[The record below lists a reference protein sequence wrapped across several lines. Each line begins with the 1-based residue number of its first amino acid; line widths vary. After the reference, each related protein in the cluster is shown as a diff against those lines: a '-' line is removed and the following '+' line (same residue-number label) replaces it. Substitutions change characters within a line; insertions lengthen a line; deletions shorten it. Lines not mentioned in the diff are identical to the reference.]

1 MVLLTGHGGR
11 DYKMSVTEEGSGASA
26 DGQTLAEAKWGDAL
40 GMGFTIVP
48 GVLIRA
54 QAKLGL
60 DTTDLAILLNILLHW
75 WKPGD
80 WPYPPPSLIARR
92 IGVSTRTVERRLES
106 LEERNF
112 LIRHR
117 SEKSRDGLA
126 LRRIELTGLVLRLEA
141 FARAGLEMRK
151 DIYARGAGR
160 SADDAAH
167 F

>member
-1 MVLLTGHGGR
+1 
-11 DYKMSVTEEGSGASA
+11 MSVAEEDTGSSA

-40 GMGFTIVP
+40 GMGFVIVP

-54 QAKLGL
+54 QEKLGL
-60 DTTDLAILLNILLHW
+60 DPTDLAILLNILLHW

-106 LEERNF
+106 LQERNF
-112 LIRHR
+112 LIRHG
-117 SEKSRDGLA
+117 SEKSKDGLA
-126 LRRIELTGLVLRLEA
+126 QRRIELTGLVLRLQA
-141 FARAGLEMRK
+141 FARAGLEMRN
-151 DIYARGAGR
+151 DINSRGARR